1 VTRVL
6 VVSVAAA
13 CLTLGACAP
22 KKPAAQAKLEAIA
35 REEQPEKLIRR
46 GKTFASVG
54 DYTRAEQYFVQAMEQ
69 GANPRVVMPWLLD
82 ACAADGRYRLA
93 IKYAEEH
100 LTKSPNDTGARFVLG
115 ALYSAVGE
123 SELAEKTLRRVV
135 ADAPKEAD
143 PHYALATLLRDVHH
157 DSVGANTEFLSYLH
171 LAPSGPHAP
180 EARAALAGPND
191 GMPQR
196 IGEP

>member
-1 VTRVL
+1 MTRSL
-6 VVSVAAA
+6 VVLAVVGCCS
-13 CLTLGACAP
+13 LGACTP
-22 KKPAAQAKLEAIA
+22 KKPATEAKLEAIA
-35 REEQPEKLIRR
+35 KEEQPEKLIRR

-69 GANPRVVMPWLLD
+69 GASPRVVMPWLLD
-82 ACAADGRYRLA
+82 ACTADGRYRLA
-93 IKYAEEH
+93 IKYAEEY

-135 ADAPKEAD
+135 ADVPNEAD

-157 DSVGANTEFLSYLH
+157 DSVGANTEFLTYPH
-171 LAPSGPHAP
+171 LAPRGAHAP
-180 EARAALAGPND
+180 EARAALSGPND